1 MKITDKQLEF
11 IQADVFNRGIHM
23 HSLAEDIIDH
33 ICCAIEASEEGEFD
47 QIYKAV
53 IDAFGEE
60 GLYKIEEAT
69 IQLLTI
75 KKEKIMKKTM
85 YLIGFIATFLSSTGI
100 LFKILHWP
108 GANIMLLV
116 GIVLINIGFLP
127 LYFYDKYKRSVAL
140 D

>member
-1 MKITDKQLEF
+1 
-11 IQADVFNRGIHM
+11 M

-33 ICCAIEASEEGEFD
+33 ICCAIEASEEDEFD
-47 QIYKAV
+47 HIYKEV

-60 GLYKIEEAT
+60 GLYKIEETT

-75 KKEKIMKKTM
+75 KREKIMKKTM

-100 LFKILHWP
+100 LFKTLHWP
-108 GANIMLLV
+108 GANMMLV
-116 GIVLINIGFLP
+116 IGIVLINIGFLP